1 MKYLALIVAFLV
13 TTSVYASPRIDIN
26 HHNNSVKG
34 VVKSNNYNGNK
45 NANYNGNKNS
55 SYNKNSNYS
64 KSKSNSNAYSHS
76 SNKTKVD
83 VDASSRSK
91 SKSKANSTAYTGDN
105 EVYVEGDDSY
115 SVYKEVR
122 QAPMVIPGSGN
133 NTAQCIKVI
142 GLGGSYAAGNA
153 GGFSLGW
160 PKTDWECSLD
170 RAAKMAFSLGNVTT
184 GWKLFCSQKTT
195 VRAYRGLNKKLTK
208 VGAVEACLY
217 DSK

>member
-1 MKYLALIVAFLV
+1 MKYLLIVMSMIFASA
-13 TTSVYASPRIDIN
+13 TMASPNIS
-26 HHNNSVKG
+26 HHNNSFKG
-34 VVKSNNYNGNK
+34 EVKSNIHNSNKNSNANK
-45 NANYNGNKNS
+45 NANYNKA
-55 SYNKNSNYS
+55 SNYS
-64 KSKSNSNAYSHS
+64 SNKASANNYNHS
-76 SNKTKVD
+76 STNSD
-83 VDASSRSK
+83 
-91 SKSKANSTAYTGDN
+91 SKSKASSKSGAYNGGNSVN
-105 EVYVEGDDSY
+105 VSDDSY

-122 QAPMVIPGSGN
+122 QAPMVVPGSGN

-184 GWKLFCSQKTT
+184 GWKLFCSQRTT
-195 VRAYRGLNKKLTK
+195 VKAYRILDKKLNK
-208 VGAVEACLY
+208 VGAIKACLH